1 MEAKKCEKLQT
12 SEWDLDRK
20 VVMQIK
26 KFTDNAQK
34 SSLLMSTSLFGG
46 S

>member
-1 MEAKKCEKLQT
+1 MEAKQSETLQT

-26 KFTDNAQK
+26 KFTDNV
-34 SSLLMSTSLFGG
+34 
-46 S
+46 